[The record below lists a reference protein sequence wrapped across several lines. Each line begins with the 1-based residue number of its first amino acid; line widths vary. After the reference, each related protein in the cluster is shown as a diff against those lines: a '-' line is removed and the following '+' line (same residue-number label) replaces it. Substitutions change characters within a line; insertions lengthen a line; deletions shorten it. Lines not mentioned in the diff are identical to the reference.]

1 MAVEVHPAKAVRQTP
16 YQRWEAA
23 TRPPKAVEVHPARA
37 VRQTPYQRW
46 EAAAARTPAKKKSL
60 MDVVKEEYQHQYKIL
75 MQDTTM

>member
-23 TRPPKAVEVHPARA
+23 TRPPMAVEVHPARA

-46 EAAAARTPAKKKSL
+46 EAAAARTQEKRIKAL
-60 MDVVKEEYQHQYKIL
+60 MDVVKEEYQHQ
-75 MQDTTM
+75 